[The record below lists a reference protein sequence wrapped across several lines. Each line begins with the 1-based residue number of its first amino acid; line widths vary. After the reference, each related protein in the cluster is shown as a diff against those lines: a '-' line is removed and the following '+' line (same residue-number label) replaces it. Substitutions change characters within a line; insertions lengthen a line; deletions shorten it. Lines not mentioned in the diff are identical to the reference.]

1 MMIGIRTKISCT
13 ILLLA
18 VASLCIGC
26 YKIAVNDSNGV
37 VVITPTPPQADT
49 PEKVALALF
58 EAARYTNW
66 NRLPTLCMPDGT
78 SEKSARDICE
88 IGKTADDKRTAFRDD
103 FRQGGTDGSPAIDGD
118 SAKITIKY
126 AKKLAK
132 TAELTMKRVD
142 GRWYIYTFEPK

>member
-1 MMIGIRTKISCT
+1 M
-13 ILLLA
+13 
-18 VASLCIGC
+18 
-26 YKIAVNDSNGV
+26 KIALATLLMSLATLCFACRPVPTNTTNGV
-37 VVITPTPPQADT
+37 VVVTPTPPESDT
-49 PEKVALALF
+49 PEKVALGLF

-66 NRLPTLCMPDGT
+66 SRLPTLCLPDGK
-78 SEKSARDICE
+78 SEASAKEFCE

-103 FRQGGTDGSPAIDGD
+103 FRQGGTDGSPTIDGD

-142 GRWYIYTFEPK
+142 GRWYLVSFEQNFP